1 MSNKEVVRFIRK
13 FKKYIKF
20 RTSKKINPKKM
31 LKYGTKQLENQMEKI
46 KRKTKLSKKKKKGSL
61 IKI

>member
-46 KRKTKLSKKKKKGSL
+46 KRKTK
-61 IKI
+61 